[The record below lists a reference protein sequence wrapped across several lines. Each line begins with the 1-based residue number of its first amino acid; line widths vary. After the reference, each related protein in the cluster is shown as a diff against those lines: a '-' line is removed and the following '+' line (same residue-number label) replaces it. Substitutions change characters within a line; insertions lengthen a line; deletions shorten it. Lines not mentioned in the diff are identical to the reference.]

1 MFAIFLNFLAVVVGT
16 LIGAVA
22 KRGIREKYLTVMNT
36 AMGLCALV
44 LGINVAMTNMMKSEI
59 PVLFICC
66 MSLGG
71 LLGTWLKIDQRIDG
85 ITSKNGSTSG
95 GNSVAQG
102 VITAVLLCCVGTL
115 SMMGPVLSALKGDNT
130 YLLTAAV
137 LNGVTMI
144 VIASSYGIG
153 VIVTA
158 LIVALWQGFFYGIAK
173 LSADLISEELVC
185 ETSIVGGI
193 LIAAAGLGVMNIKDC
208 KTTNLL
214 PALLMPILYFF
225 IVALLRNIG
234 WV

>member
-16 LIGAVA
+16 LIGALA
-22 KRGIREKYLTVMNT
+22 KRGIREKYITVMNT

-44 LGINVAMTNMMKSEI
+44 LGINVAMTNMMKSTI

-85 ITSKNGSTSG
+85 ITSKNGSTPG

-225 IVALLRNIG
+225 IVALLRNLG